1 MTPRAMPFLALFATL
16 LAPAGATAAPGMPQA
31 APAPPVGTFNVQYD
45 GYAHGLIVLKLKAAL
60 TLTPTSYS
68 GRLTYRTAGF
78 VGFMV
83 HNDSDSQVQGRF
95 AGTTAR
101 PLLFESTGSL
111 RGVHRE
117 TRISFEGDPPEVL
130 ALAPPV
136 ETERSP
142 VPRPLTAH
150 SIDTL
155 SAITLLVRQVAQT
168 GRCEG
173 EALTFDGRRLT
184 HMTAHTTG
192 KELLAADERGKFNG
206 LTLRCDFDGDQL
218 AGFVKGED
226 PAALKRTHH
235 GTAWLAPLAPG
246 TPPLPVRVV
255 FTNKVLGE
263 VTLYLTAHSETPGP
277 VAQAAV
283 PIQTP

>member
-1 MTPRAMPFLALFATL
+1 MPRRVLVLAAL
-16 LAPAGATAAPGMPQA
+16 LSAGSARAAAPSGSFT
-31 APAPPVGTFNVQYD
+31 VEYD
-45 GYAHGLIVLKLKAAL
+45 GYAHGLIALKLQAAL
-60 TLTPTSYS
+60 TLTPTGYS

-83 HNDSDSQVQGRF
+83 HNESDSRVQGRF
-95 AGTTAR
+95 VGEAAK
-101 PLLFESTGSL
+101 PLLFEGTGSL

-117 TRISFEGDPPEVL
+117 TRINFDTDPPQVL

-142 VPRPLTAH
+142 VPQAQTAH

-155 SAITLLVRQVAQT
+155 SAITALVRQVAQT
-168 GRCEG
+168 NTCDGR
-173 EALTFDGRRLT
+173 ALTFDGRRLT
-184 HMTAHTTG
+184 QMTAHTTG
-192 KELLAADERGKFNG
+192 KEMLAASARGTFAG

-226 PAALKRTHH
+226 PASLRRTQH
-235 GTAWLAPLAPG
+235 GTAWLAQLAPG
-246 TPPLPVRVV
+246 APPLPVQVV

-263 VTLYLTAHSETPGP
+263 VTLYLTRHSVTPGP
-277 VAQAAV
+277 VAETAPAPGSRLQ
-283 PIQTP
+283 